1 MSYGIYSEIYMAVPQ
16 WDNPKRDIIKIGET
30 TNSRRRSIQL
40 EKKEGLTISEW
51 VDTNLTHSERLFVE
65 SALRI
70 KMEKMG
76 LSLVGNDHFICDE
89 SQWRKILKEFPN
101 LVNEMIS
108 LIEKI

>member
-1 MSYGIYSEIYMAVPQ
+1 MVFILKYIWLSLSGTILNAILLKSV
-16 WDNPKRDIIKIGET
+16 KRQILVDEVF
-30 TNSRRRSIQL
+30 NSK
-40 EKKEGLTISEW
+40 KKEGLTISEW